1 MESRKSVI
9 AMKVIAV
16 IQPER
21 WWLGQHGGAVEVQER
36 IRLWKEFEFSVRR
49 IYSLIILIF
58 SLLSIEKE
66 C

>member
-1 MESRKSVI
+1 MI

-21 WWLGQHGGAVEVQER
+21 WWLGPHGGAVEVQER

-49 IYSLIILIF
+49 IYSLIILLVTF
-58 SLLSIEKE
+58 LGLCTQKSDQ
-66 C
+66 